1 MAGLLPA
8 DSSDSTNKK
17 PGLRQRIIRKAR
29 SKLQP
34 DQPDPASRPQSNA
47 HIIDNELR
55 PAPKSG
61 SEDDSDEHTLVDQPP
76 SETASASIEDDP
88 SDEYDARTKSNL
100 WAIAEQRLRDSA
112 EKGKIMQEYDRIL
125 EEKMGFKL
133 EPVGTPERQK
143 QFLDFIDLE
152 SKKLDKR
159 AKDISCLGK
168 YTEKAKTSLRTVV
181 DCVLAIKGV
190 INTAA
195 SACLPAAIAC
205 AGVTVLL
212 TVSGTQDAYCLMYR
226 NINLM

>member
-8 DSSDSTNKK
+8 GSNEPTNKK
-17 PGLRQRIIRKAR
+17 LGLRQRIIRKAR

-47 HIIDNELR
+47 HIIDNEVP
-55 PAPKSG
+55 PAPKSD
-61 SEDDSDEHTLVDQPP
+61 SEGDSDENILVDQPP
-76 SETASASIEDDP
+76 SETASAHSEDEP
-88 SDEYDARTKSNL
+88 SDAYDTQTKSNL

-112 EKGKIMQEYDRIL
+112 ENGKIMQEYDRIL

-133 EPVGTPERQK
+133 EPVGTPERQR
-143 QFLDFIDLE
+143 QFLHFIDLE

-181 DCVLAIKGV
+181 DCILAIKGV

-212 TVSGTQDAYCLMYR
+212 TVSR
-226 NINLM
+226 NNGVHCSIYGSINPV